1 LILVC
6 LSLLMII
13 KFENEETC
21 FKTKHNH
28 PPEPHQNRGKHKSP
42 VKTNTTFSE
51 RLDIHRKNS
60 QKKTLHL
67 HPSFDN
73 IWEQGIS
80 LHMYW
85 EFLNSY
91 NSSQPK

>member
-1 LILVC
+1 
-6 LSLLMII
+6 MNI

-28 PPEPHQNRGKHKSP
+28 PPEPHQNRGKYKSA

-60 QKKTLHL
+60 QKKTLHFAPGL
-67 HPSFDN
+67 SQHLGTRNLSSYVLR
-73 IWEQGIS
+73 IS
-80 LHMYW
+80 PYLQFMSTW
-85 EFLNSY
+85 GKKS
-91 NSSQPK
+91 